1 MASIQQ
7 LKKIKQDSKDDA
19 IVIVDEE
26 SNKPQEET
34 PLVDEGI
41 KDELKE
47 ETRVVQDIEQGDED
61 IEEEDNPEGWSF
73 NLNHEL
79 KKKEQIPSEYN
90 EEQTLRII
98 RKQNQI
104 PGEGKR
110 SRTINDM
117 PNATALAWLL
127 KHFEFPAYK
136 SKIIEFIQQAKNSDP
151 NSNQIL
157 PVLDRIEKRQ
167 YQNIADISL
176 SAKLVQWLEQVTK
189 LKVMLN

>member
-61 IEEEDNPEGWSF
+61 IEEEDNPKG
-73 NLNHEL
+73 
-79 KKKEQIPSEYN
+79 
-90 EEQTLRII
+90 
-98 RKQNQI
+98 
-104 PGEGKR
+104 
-110 SRTINDM
+110 
-117 PNATALAWLL
+117 
-127 KHFEFPAYK
+127 
-136 SKIIEFIQQAKNSDP
+136 
-151 NSNQIL
+151 
-157 PVLDRIEKRQ
+157 
-167 YQNIADISL
+167 
-176 SAKLVQWLEQVTK
+176 
-189 LKVMLN
+189 